1 MRTRQS
7 VPSHS
12 SDTPAYR
19 ENLYSIDAI
28 RDPYPQY
35 TRLRELGPVVWL
47 ARHRVHALPR
57 FSECKTVLRDDVT
70 FASANGVALNAISNR
85 LSNGT
90 TIASDGDEHS
100 RRRKL
105 VAHRM
110 FPRSLNAL
118 SDRVETLAAD
128 VVEQA
133 VRHGEVDGA
142 QLAEALPFGLVPDL
156 VGWPAEHRD
165 HLMDWAAATFDC
177 LGPLNGRSVRAAP
190 RTVQML
196 LFARRIVRDGNV
208 LPGSMATELLEAAD
222 RGEIDRSECP
232 ALLVDYLGPALDTT
246 ISAISNAL
254 SLFAAH
260 PDQWQLLRAEPDRI
274 PNAVNEIV
282 RFESPIRAFGRR
294 VAVDTEI
301 AGTPLRAG
309 SQVLVMYASANR
321 DELEWERPDTFDI
334 TRDAGRHL
342 GFGQGAHA
350 CAGQA
355 LARLEATAF
364 LRALVERVDH
374 LAPAGTPT
382 WVHNN
387 IIRRHEH
394 LPLQLVAA

>member
-1 MRTRQS
+1 MRTRLS
-7 VPSHS
+7 
-12 SDTPAYR
+12 PASRAPGAPTYGADLYR
-19 ENLYSIDAI
+19 TDAI
-28 RDPYPQY
+28 LDPYPHY
-35 TRLRELGPVVWL
+35 ARLRQLGPVVWL

-57 FSECKTVLRDDVT
+57 FTECKAVLRDDAT
-70 FASANGVALNAISNR
+70 FASANGVALNAVSNR
-85 LSNGT
+85 LSTGT
-90 TIASDGDEHS
+90 TIASDGEEHS

-105 VAHRM
+105 LAHRM
-110 FPRSLNAL
+110 FPRALNAL
-118 SDRVETLAAD
+118 NDQVQTLATEVID
-128 VVEQA
+128 TA
-133 VRHGEVDGA
+133 VRRGQVDGA
-142 QLAEALPFGLVPDL
+142 ALAEALPFALVPDL
-156 VGWPAEHRD
+156 VGWPVEHRG
-165 HLMDWAAATFDC
+165 HLMGWAAATFDC

-196 LFARRIVRDGNV
+196 LFARRIVREGNV
-208 LPGSMATELLEAAD
+208 LPGSMAAELLDAAEK
-222 RGEIDRSECP
+222 GEIDRSDCP

-260 PDQWQLLRAEPDRI
+260 PDQWQLLREEPDRL

-282 RFESPIRAFGRR
+282 RFESPIRAFARR
-294 VAVDTEI
+294 VAVDTDI

-321 DELEWERPDTFDI
+321 DEREWEAPDTFDI
-334 TRDAGRHL
+334 TRDAGPHL

-364 LRALVERVDH
+364 LRALMARVKR
-374 LAPAGTPT
+374 LEPAGAPT
-382 WVHNN
+382 WIHNN

-394 LPLQLVAA
+394 LPIRLVAA